1 MEGDEKLWWAKRRL
15 EEQTE
20 GKQRL
25 ITGTGGYLLVKVD
38 DSCLAACY
46 FAMVRHQKT
55 GRYHADVKGYLRT
68 FSGYCNGTR
77 LEQLSEEISRLA
89 ALVKELETA
98 QLSVSEEELQEF
110 IRELEQPDK
119 TAEGEERE
127 A

>member
-1 MEGDEKLWWAKRRL
+1 MEGTEKLWWAKQRL

-25 ITGTGGYLLVKVD
+25 IIGAGGHIFVKVD

-46 FAMVRHQKT
+46 FAMVRNQKT
-55 GRYHADVKGYLRT
+55 GQYHADVKGYLRT
-68 FSGYCNGTR
+68 FSGYRNGTR
-77 LEQLSEEISRLA
+77 LEQLAEEISGLA
-89 ALVKELETA
+89 ALVKELEGA

-110 IRELEQPDK
+110 IRELEQQDN
-119 TAEGEERE
+119 TAEEEERE

>member
-1 MEGDEKLWWAKRRL
+1 MEGIEKLWWAKHRL

-25 ITGTGGYLLVKVD
+25 IIGAGGHLFVKVD

-46 FAMVRHQKT
+46 FAMVRNQKT
-55 GRYHADVKGYLRT
+55 GQYHADVKGYLRT

-77 LEQLSEEISRLA
+77 LEQLSEEISGLA
-89 ALVKELETA
+89 ALVKELEAA
-98 QLSVSEEELQEF
+98 QLSVTEDELS
-110 IRELEQPDK
+110 RLSYELEIQE

>member
-1 MEGDEKLWWAKRRL
+1 MEGIEKLWWAKRRL

-77 LEQLSEEISRLA
+77 LEQLSEEISGLA

>member
-1 MEGDEKLWWAKRRL
+1 MEGIEKLWWAKRRL

-20 GKQRL
+20 GKQSL
-25 ITGTGGYLLVKVD
+25 TIGAGGHLFVKVD

-46 FAMVRHQKT
+46 FAMVRNQKT
-55 GRYHADVKGYLRT
+55 GQYHADVKGYLRT
-68 FSGYCNGTR
+68 FSGYCNGIR
-77 LEQLSEEISRLA
+77 LEQLSGEISGLA
-89 ALVKELETA
+89 ALVKELENA

-119 TAEGEERE
+119 TVEGEERE

>member
-1 MEGDEKLWWAKRRL
+1 MEGTEKLWWAKQRL

-25 ITGTGGYLLVKVD
+25 IIGAGGHLFVKVD

-46 FAMVRHQKT
+46 FAMVRNQKT
-55 GRYHADVKGYLRT
+55 GQYHADVKGYLRT
-68 FSGYCNGTR
+68 FSGYRNGTR
-77 LEQLSEEISRLA
+77 LEQLAEEISGLA
-89 ALVKELETA
+89 ALVKELEGA

-110 IRELEQPDK
+110 IRELEQQDN
-119 TAEGEERE
+119 TAEEEERE

>member
-46 FAMVRHQKT
+46 
-55 GRYHADVKGYLRT
+55 LPW
-68 FSGYCNGTR
+68 SG
-77 LEQLSEEISRLA
+77 
-89 ALVKELETA
+89 
-98 QLSVSEEELQEF
+98 
-110 IRELEQPDK
+110 IRKQ
-119 TAEGEERE
+119 GGIMRM
-127 A
+127 

>member
-1 MEGDEKLWWAKRRL
+1 MEGIEKLWWAKHRL

-25 ITGTGGYLLVKVD
+25 IIGAGGHLFVKVD

-46 FAMVRHQKT
+46 FAMVKNQKT
-55 GRYHADVKGYLRT
+55 GQYHADVKGYLRT
-68 FSGYCNGTR
+68 FSGYRNGTR
-77 LEQLSEEISRLA
+77 LEQLAEEISGLA
-89 ALVKELETA
+89 ALVKELEAA
-98 QLSVSEEELQEF
+98 QLSVSEEELCRF
-110 IRELEQPDK
+110 CYELEIQE

>member
-25 ITGTGGYLLVKVD
+25 IIGAGGHLFVKVD

-55 GRYHADVKGYLRT
+55 GQYHADVKGYLRT

-77 LEQLSEEISRLA
+77 LEQLSEEISGLA
-89 ALVKELETA
+89 ALVKELENA

>member
-1 MEGDEKLWWAKRRL
+1 MEGIERLWWAKRRL

-25 ITGTGGYLLVKVD
+25 IIGSGGHLFVKVD

-46 FAMVRHQKT
+46 FAMVRNQKT
-55 GRYHADVKGYLRT
+55 GQYHADVKGYLRT

-77 LEQLSEEISRLA
+77 LEQLSEEISGLA
-89 ALVKELETA
+89 ALVKELEGA
-98 QLSVSEEELQEF
+98 QLCVNEEELQQF
-110 IRELEQPDK
+110 SRELELGDMTERK
-119 TAEGEERE
+119 ERE

>member
-1 MEGDEKLWWAKRRL
+1 MEGTEKLWWAKQRL

-25 ITGTGGYLLVKVD
+25 IIGAGGHLFVKVD

-46 FAMVRHQKT
+46 FAMVKNQKT
-55 GRYHADVKGYLRT
+55 GQYHADVKGYLRT
-68 FSGYCNGTR
+68 FSGYRNGTR
-77 LEQLSEEISRLA
+77 LEQLAEEISGLA

>member
-1 MEGDEKLWWAKRRL
+1 MEGIERLWWAKRRL

-25 ITGTGGYLLVKVD
+25 IIGAGGHIFVKVD

-46 FAMVRHQKT
+46 FAMVKNQKT
-55 GRYHADVKGYLRT
+55 GQYHADVKGYLRT
-68 FSGYCNGTR
+68 FSGYRNGTR
-77 LEQLSEEISRLA
+77 LEQLAEEISGLA
-89 ALVKELETA
+89 ALVKELEGA

-110 IRELEQPDK
+110 IRELEQQDN
-119 TAEGEERE
+119 TAEEEERE

>member
-1 MEGDEKLWWAKRRL
+1 MEGIEKLWWAKRRL

-20 GKQRL
+20 GKQSL
-25 ITGTGGYLLVKVD
+25 TIGAGGHLFVKVD

-46 FAMVRHQKT
+46 FAMVRNQKT
-55 GRYHADVKGYLRT
+55 GQYHADVKGYLRT

-77 LEQLSEEISRLA
+77 LEQLSEEICGLS
-89 ALVKELETA
+89 ALVRELEAA
-98 QLSVSEEELQEF
+98 QLNVSEEELCQF
-110 IRELEQPDK
+110 CYELETQK

>member
-1 MEGDEKLWWAKRRL
+1 MEGTEKLWWAKQRL

-25 ITGTGGYLLVKVD
+25 IIGAGGHLFVKVD

-46 FAMVRHQKT
+46 FAMVKNQKT
-55 GRYHADVKGYLRT
+55 GQYHADVKGYLRT
-68 FSGYCNGTR
+68 FSGYRNGTR
-77 LEQLSEEISRLA
+77 LEQLAEEISGLA
-89 ALVKELETA
+89 ALVKELEGA
-98 QLSVSEEELQEF
+98 QLSVSEEELHEF
-110 IRELEQPDK
+110 SRELEQQDK

>member
-1 MEGDEKLWWAKRRL
+1 MEGIEKLWWAKHRL

-25 ITGTGGYLLVKVD
+25 IIGAGGHIFVKVD

-46 FAMVRHQKT
+46 FAMVRNQKT
-55 GRYHADVKGYLRT
+55 GQYHADVKGYLRT

-77 LEQLSEEISRLA
+77 LEQLSEEISGLA
-89 ALVKELETA
+89 ALVKELEAA
-98 QLSVSEEELQEF
+98 QLCVSEEELCRFCYEVETQE
-110 IRELEQPDK
+110 
-119 TAEGEERE
+119 TAQGEDRE

>member
-1 MEGDEKLWWAKRRL
+1 MEGIEKLWWAKHRL

-25 ITGTGGYLLVKVD
+25 IIGAGGHLFVKVD

-46 FAMVRHQKT
+46 FAMVRNQKT
-55 GRYHADVKGYLRT
+55 GQYHADVKGYLRT

-77 LEQLSEEISRLA
+77 LEQLSEKISGLA
-89 ALVKELETA
+89 ALVKELEAA
-98 QLSVSEEELQEF
+98 QLCVSEEELCRFCYEVETQE
-110 IRELEQPDK
+110 
-119 TAEGEERE
+119 TAQGEDRE

>member
-1 MEGDEKLWWAKRRL
+1 MEGTEKLWWAKQRL

-25 ITGTGGYLLVKVD
+25 IIGAGGHLFVKVD

-46 FAMVRHQKT
+46 FAMVKNQKT
-55 GRYHADVKGYLRT
+55 GQYHADVKGYLRT
-68 FSGYCNGTR
+68 FSGYRNGTR
-77 LEQLSEEISRLA
+77 LEQLAEEISGLA
-89 ALVKELETA
+89 ALVKELEAA

-110 IRELEQPDK
+110 IRELEQQDK

>member
-1 MEGDEKLWWAKRRL
+1 MEEIEKLWWAKRRL

-25 ITGTGGYLLVKVD
+25 IIGAGGHLFVKVD

-46 FAMVRHQKT
+46 FAMVKNQKT
-55 GRYHADVKGYLRT
+55 GQYHADVKGYLRT
-68 FSGYCNGTR
+68 FSGYRNGTR
-77 LEQLSEEISRLA
+77 LEQLAEEISGLA
-89 ALVKELETA
+89 ALVKELEAA
-98 QLSVSEEELQEF
+98 QLSVSEEELCRF
-110 IRELEQPDK
+110 CYELEIQE

>member
-1 MEGDEKLWWAKRRL
+1 MEGIEKLWWAKRRL

-46 FAMVRHQKT
+46 FAMVRNQKT
-55 GRYHADVKGYLRT
+55 GQYHADVKGYLRT
-68 FSGYCNGTR
+68 FSGYCNGIG
-77 LEQLSEEISRLA
+77 LEQLSEEISGLA
-89 ALVKELETA
+89 ALVKELENA

-119 TAEGEERE
+119 TVEGEERE

>member
-55 GRYHADVKGYLRT
+55 GQYHANVKGYLRT

-77 LEQLSEEISRLA
+77 LEQLSEEISGLA
-89 ALVKELETA
+89 ALVKELENA